1 MLCQVFVQQSER
13 SFHTSEVTSKNHLW
27 ELYPQKKSQS
37 IAILKS
43 VASLGYRF
51 SSDTNI
57 CGLIN
62 VTYRKGIVFLFLL
75 VIKKRGDLLLV
86 IFSHPI
92 KSVLFVLRHKMLA
105 VNLMLFFHP
114 ISLTKPAQG
123 GFP

>member
-1 MLCQVFVQQSER
+1 VGV
-13 SFHTSEVTSKNHLW
+13 VPK
-27 ELYPQKKSQS
+27 KKSQS

-51 SSDTNI
+51 ASDTNI